1 MTGPSP
7 SPTGRLVVDLDE
19 VGASDVAEVGGKAA
33 NLGEL
38 RRAGFRVP
46 PGFVVTSAAYL
57 SAVTGA
63 GCRDG
68 VARDF
73 LAATEVDDPEE
84 RASLAAELRR
94 TVAAL
99 PVPGEVRAAVAVAL
113 DHLGPDTPLAV
124 RSSATAEDAAGSSF
138 AGAHA
143 TVLGVVGVT
152 EVLEAVST
160 CWSSVFTDR
169 ALAYRIERR
178 VLDEPVVAVVVQ
190 QLVAAD
196 VAGVAFSAHP
206 GGAAPHLV
214 VVESARGLGESVV
227 SGTVEPDHDE
237 VDVRSWTALR
247 RRAGR
252 QSQSVVL
259 DGGRIRRQGA
269 GTTALDRPVLDE
281 ATLIRIARTVR
292 AVAEHFGVPQDVEWA
307 MVGEDLFI
315 VQSRPITTIPD
326 AGPVPTT
333 AVGVLSGLGAA
344 AGVATGR
351 VRVVADPRDPGPFAA
366 GDVLVAQRTSPD
378 WVPLLRRAAA
388 VVTESGGTTCHA
400 AIVSRELGVPC
411 VVGVHDATRLLPDG
425 AEVRVDGG
433 AGTVIPVPG
442 GDGRTTVRGPVA
454 EVARPSTDAV
464 VTATRI
470 EVNLGVVDAAAAAAT
485 LPVDGVGLLRAEV
498 LLVDALDGVHPA
510 ALIAEGRSEQFVDRL
525 VEAVSAVAAPF
536 GGRPVRYR
544 STDLRSNEF
553 ARLRDGERFEPHEE
567 NPMIGFRGCARYVA
581 DPAMFLL
588 ELEAIARVREHH
600 PGVHL
605 MIPFVR
611 TPRELERCLRLVDDS
626 PLGSDRRME
635 RWIMAEV
642 PSVVHHLGAYASLG
656 VDGVS
661 IGTNDLTQLVLGV
674 DRDSGVCAELFDPAD
689 PAVLAAITGIIEGAT
704 VAGLAT
710 SLCGQAPSQDPA
722 FAEHLVRAGIDAVSV
737 TPDAVPGLL
746 RTVAAAEQ
754 RLVLDSLRSGTV
766 WSGRR
771 SDGRAG

>member
-1 MTGPSP
+1 VPP
-7 SPTGRLVVDLDE
+7 
-19 VGASDVAEVGGKAA
+19 DVAEVGGKAA

-84 RASLAAELRR
+84 RAPLAAELRR

-247 RRAGR
+247 RRAGH

-269 GTTALDRPVLDE
+269 GTAALDRPVLDE

-307 MVGEDLFI
+307 LVGEDLFI

-425 AEVRVDGG
+425 TEVRVDGG

-689 PAVLAAITGIIEGAT
+689 PAVLAAITGIIEGASA
-704 VAGLAT
+704 AGLAT

>member
-19 VGASDVAEVGGKAA
+19 VGAADVAEVGGKAA

-84 RASLAAELRR
+84 RAPLAAELRR

-247 RRAGR
+247 RRAGH

-307 MVGEDLFI
+307 LVGEDLFI

-425 AEVRVDGG
+425 TEVRVDGG

-689 PAVLAAITGIIEGAT
+689 PAVLAAITGIIEGASA
-704 VAGLAT
+704 AGLAT